1 MSIPIDGTYSVPV
14 SGPSPHLAMLRALYL
29 KARGISRNTWAHA
42 RTTLTLAGQ
51 MPKSVAATVS
61 SILSTQAGYTAL
73 TSTVRAVVRGAWNAV
88 TTVARGVGKAARV
101 SAGLVTLAVGYVSAP
116 GADLTLQFTETIAE
130 RVTGIAQR
138 IDSTIRGLGDL
149 LWGLAHTTLVRS
161 TVTVSASIASGV
173 FVVHTLTQGFLAVKI
188 VKAMPWLMTAMVW
201 ATDTWRT
208 LALVGAAA
216 IAAMALALVRLIHA
230 TQPIDDGPQWDP
242 QPPTAAAG
250 RRPVHAAPE
259 PASAVPPMIDWEAVA
274 ASVRIEITNDGSV
287 LVHGIPNSVPAEYGE
302 VIAHIA
308 TDAALKHWR
317 RTRTSRP
324 CPSRD
329 DRRLFTKAAKEAV
342 RNHAQKH
349 KQAA

>member
-14 SGPSPHLAMLRALYL
+14 SGPSPRLAMLRALYL
-29 KARGISRNTWAHA
+29 KARGISRNTLAHA
-42 RTTLTLAGQ
+42 RTTLSLAGQ

-73 TSTVRAVVRGAWNAV
+73 TSTVRAVVRGVWKAV
-88 TTVARGVGKAARV
+88 TTVARVTGKATRHA
-101 SAGLVTLAVGYVSAP
+101 AGVVTLAVGYVSAP
-116 GADLTLQFTETIAE
+116 GADLLLRVTESIAE
-130 RVTGIAQR
+130 RVNKTAER
-138 IDSTIRGLGDL
+138 VDATVRGVGDL
-149 LWGLAHTTLVRS
+149 IWGLAHTTLVRS

-173 FVVHTLTQGFLAVKI
+173 FVVHTLTQGLVAVKI

-201 ATDTWRT
+201 ATDPWRT

-216 IAAMALALVRLIHA
+216 SAAMLTVLARLVHS
-230 TQPIDDGPQWDP
+230 TQPIDDGPEWDP
-242 QPPTAAAG
+242 QPPTAAADKS
-250 RRPVHAAPE
+250 PVRAAPE
-259 PASAVPPMIDWEAVA
+259 PRSAVPPIIDWNVVA
-274 ASVRIEITNDGSV
+274 ASVRIEITSDGSV
-287 LVHGIPNSVPAEYGE
+287 LVHGVLNSIPTEYGE

-308 TDAALKHWR
+308 TEAALKHWR

-342 RNHAQKH
+342 RNHAQK
-349 KQAA
+349 QAA